1 MQHSSEVYLTMD
13 MLSNEIKYYLYEC
26 DRKDA
31 FTLNKSYPDS

>member
-1 MQHSSEVYLTMD
+1 MQYSLEVYLTMD
-13 MLSNEIKYYLYEC
+13 MLSNEIKYLYEC